1 MLAKID
7 IFSFY
12 FSCLLLWKIGIKGVA
27 ITFCNPNSEWKDEIL
42 SRCEQQ
48 EKDCRY
54 VNKLEFAFVY
64 VLKITILFP
73 QGNQMYL
80 SKLKWDQLPSLLSTD
95 IILKYDNNAK
105 K

>member
-1 MLAKID
+1 MKNRDKRGALT
-7 IFSFY
+7 S
-12 FSCLLLWKIGIKGVA
+12 
-27 ITFCNPNSEWKDEIL
+27 CNPNSEWKDEIL

-48 EKDCRY
+48 EKDCLMFT
-54 VNKLEFAFVY
+54 KLEFAFVY

-73 QGNQMYL
+73 QRNQMYL
-80 SKLKWDQLPSLLSTD
+80 SKLKWDQLASLLSTD